1 MSEYELVES
10 EYEERE
16 PLEHGSIVEAVILS
30 ATEQD
35 SFWDVDD
42 KDPSKGKKRE
52 VSFKFEITEEGTY
65 NGRWVWGS
73 TPTFFDDN
81 PRCKLRI
88 WVQEAFGLDEIPI
101 GFKFALDQLEGQPV
115 RIHVAKSPKG
125 RNYVTDVLRLE
136 DPLDQEPF

>member
-1 MSEYELVES
+1 MSEYELKES
-10 EYEERE
+10 EYEERV
-16 PLEHGSIVEAVILS
+16 PLDHGSIVEAVILS
-30 ATEQD
+30 AQEQD
-35 SFWDVDD
+35 SFWDLDD
-42 KDPSKGKKRE
+42 NDPSKGKKPE

-88 WVQEAFGLDEIPI
+88 WVQEAFGLDELPI
-101 GFKFALDQLEGQPV
+101 GFKFSLEQLEGQPV

-136 DPLDQEPF
+136 DQMEEPF